1 MQSSPETLS
10 LPAGLQSTL
19 ADLMKGATFSKE
31 VLREGCLPVVMMFR
45 QHALTVFAVGDQA
58 DYQPLYEAFKKHYLK
73 NSAQWSTKD
82 VAFVYCLPAD
92 VTVAPDFCSRVEV
105 DAYFCRKYVVRLD
118 GALIDSL
125 ARLPFLPLSPIT
137 PGVQTRPPSAQTL
150 LRQRNLKADLAKAL
164 VVPST
169 TSASK
174 ILTGCLAGTYGP
186 PEALQSA
193 AGPSAIPE
201 VVEDRA
207 QATLK
212 SISIQ
217 NFRAYRTKKVF
228 ELGSAVTILYGPN
241 GFGKTS
247 FFDALDF
254 AVTGGV
260 GRLAKASGGLPRV
273 AKHLDSQGDST
284 EVSLTLVR
292 EGKTHVITRNLSDH
306 NNALVNGKATPRKEV
321 LSLLTGGTAPGADR
335 VESLVDLFRATHLFS
350 QENQE
355 LTQDVAS
362 KCELSSELVSRMLAF
377 EDYASGLK
385 KAEEVLKLAG
395 QEHSKVTTDIA
406 NAQQAIAHERKELKR
421 LEGLVAASDTSSAA
435 LDARFVGLEEAIS
448 TAGFDISGIVSRD
461 TRGLRAMLDVAA
473 AEAVAWRAMLS
484 RAIEQIGTL
493 GTLRGQLEPMRTQLT
508 ERQAQLQQA
517 ETHEKE
523 ASELLGTLSSQLAQL
538 RTQEQGFQ
546 LRRDWLTWAV
556 SVQPEYEQLTSQA
569 QSLAAGLAT
578 LSSQVSQQ
586 RATLEQAQAAQRE
599 AAASMQVAKTTFK
612 AASEKRARFQSVKDV
627 AAAWEQAAPTLVEL
641 LKAETQFQASIE
653 ELRRQWGEAQQ
664 AVHSQEL
671 LVERV
676 ERKLA
681 EARGSDSRLKGL
693 ISELRGHVVGPNCQ
707 LCGHD
712 HGSAEKLLA
721 AIDRRMQ
728 HGDRVV
734 QLSEVAATRRAA
746 LRTLVGQRQV
756 LVERLKQ
763 EELRLTH
770 ARMQRSQLE
779 RQRANYEALLTS
791 VGLSL
796 SGETRQQMQS
806 LNIQVHEDE
815 LNAAGSVD
823 SARQLLEAAETAL
836 ASAQA
841 GYRALDEQRRA
852 TESALNVAQKRLS
865 ELLHQANQ
873 GSINLASGLQ
883 ALTGAERATE
893 EQRVSMS
900 AAVESAN
907 EQADRQKAVQ
917 AAAKAAVTAARTSH
931 QQANQA
937 LTGHQTRIQSVL
949 SELAAAKFDSAVS
962 PEQLHQQME
971 VATTREVTA
980 LGLRDRAAELEVAV
994 DTAATSAAFESIRQ
1008 RILANQELLQ
1018 DAAVRAQKIQP
1029 WVGYFTEVKK
1039 LLRTQ
1044 QAFATEHFIT
1054 EYGPR
1059 TAVIQ
1064 QRLRPVYGFGEIEV
1078 SSKDSAISI
1087 RVHRK
1092 GESLRPTDFFSQ
1104 SQIQTL
1110 VLGLFLT
1117 ACSSQTW
1124 SGFSSIMMDDPVTH
1138 FDDLNTYALLDLILG
1153 LQSSSEGERQFVIST
1168 CDEKLLQL
1176 ARHKFRHLGSAAK
1189 FYRFQAIGAEGPM
1202 VSEIS
1207 A

>member
-1 MQSSPETLS
+1 
-10 LPAGLQSTL
+10 
-19 ADLMKGATFSKE
+19 MKGATFSE
-31 VLREGCLPVVMMFR
+31 EILRDDCLPVVMMLR
-45 QHALTVFAVGDQA
+45 QNALTAFAVGDQN
-58 DYQPLYEAFKKHYLK
+58 DYQPLYEGFKKHYLK

-82 VAFVYCLPAD
+82 VAFVYCLPAE

-105 DAYFCRKYVVRLD
+105 DVYFCRKYVVRLD
-118 GALIDSL
+118 GDLADSL

-150 LRQRNLKADLAKAL
+150 LRQRNIKTDLAKAL
-164 VVPST
+164 VVPLTS
-169 TSASK
+169 SAST

-193 AGPSAIPE
+193 AGPSAIAE
-201 VVEDRA
+201 VGEIRV

-260 GRLAKASGGLPRV
+260 GRLAKAPGGLARV
-273 AKHLDSQGDST
+273 AKHLDSQSDPT
-284 EVSLTLVR
+284 EVSLTLER
-292 EGKTHVITRNLSDH
+292 EGKMHVIKRNLADH

-335 VESLVDLFRATHLFS
+335 VDSLVDLFRATHLFS

-385 KAEEVLKLAG
+385 KAEDVLKLAG
-395 QEHSKVTTDIA
+395 QEYSKATTDLA
-406 NAQQAIAHERKELKR
+406 NALQAIAYERKELER
-421 LEGLVAASDTSSAA
+421 LEGLAASDTSSAA
-435 LDARFVGLEEAIS
+435 LDARFAGLDEAIS
-448 TAGFDISGIVSRD
+448 TAGFDISGIASRD
-461 TRGLRAMLDVAA
+461 TRGLRAMLDAAA
-473 AEAVAWRAMLS
+473 AEAVARRAVLS
-484 RAIEQIGTL
+484 RTIEQVEML
-493 GTLRGQLEPMRTQLT
+493 GTLRSQLEPMRAQLT

-523 ASELLGTLSSQLAQL
+523 ASELLGTLSSQLSQL
-538 RTQEQGFQ
+538 KTQEQGFQ
-546 LRRDWLTWAV
+546 LRRDWLTWAT
-556 SVQPEYEQLTSQA
+556 SVQPVYEQLTSQA
-569 QSLAAGLAT
+569 QSQAAGLAT

-586 RATLEQAQAAQRE
+586 RAPLEQAQAVKRE
-599 AAASMQVAKTTFK
+599 ATASIQRAETALKV
-612 AASEKRARFQSVKDV
+612 ASEKRARLQSVKDV
-627 AAAWEQAAPTLVEL
+627 AAAWEQAAPTLIEL
-641 LKAETQFQASIE
+641 LKDETQFQASIE
-653 ELRRQWGEAQQ
+653 ELRRQFGETQHAE
-664 AVHSQEL
+664 HSQEL
-671 LVERV
+671 LVARAER
-676 ERKLA
+676 ELA
-681 EARGSDSRLKGL
+681 EARSSDSRLKEL
-693 ISELRGHVVGPNCQ
+693 ISELRGHVDGPNCQ

-712 HGSAEKLLA
+712 HGSTEGLLA

-734 QLSEVAATRRAA
+734 QLSEVAATQRAA
-746 LRTLVGQRQV
+746 LQTLVGQRQA
-756 LVERLKQ
+756 LAERVKQ
-763 EELRLTH
+763 EELRLTQTQ
-770 ARMQRSQLE
+770 MQRSQLE
-779 RQRANYEALLTS
+779 RQRANYEASLNS

-796 SGETRQQMQS
+796 TSETPQQMQN
-806 LNIQVHEDE
+806 LNIKIHEDE
-815 LNAAGSVD
+815 LNAAAAVG
-823 SARQLLEAAETAL
+823 SARQSLETADIAL
-836 ASAQA
+836 ASTQA
-841 GYRALDEQRRA
+841 AYQALDQQRQSA
-852 TESALNVAQKRLS
+852 ESALNDTQKRLN
-865 ELLHQANQ
+865 ELLSEANR

-883 ALTGAERATE
+883 ALTDAERATE
-893 EQRVSMS
+893 EQRVSTS
-900 AAVESAN
+900 AAAQSTN
-907 EQADRQKAVQ
+907 ERVDSQKAVQ
-917 AAAKAAVTAARTSH
+917 AAAKTAVTAARTSH

-949 SELAAAKFDSAVS
+949 SELAVAKFDSAVS
-962 PEQLHQQME
+962 QEQLRQQME
-971 VATTREVTA
+971 VATAREVTA
-980 LGLRDRAAELEVAV
+980 LGLRDRVAELEVAV

-1008 RILANQELLQ
+1008 RILASQELLQ
-1018 DAAVRAQKIQP
+1018 EATARAQKIQP
-1029 WVGYFTEVKK
+1029 WLGYFTEVKK
-1039 LLRTQ
+1039 LLSTQ

-1078 SSKDSAISI
+1078 SSKDSAIGI

-1104 SQIQTL
+1104 SQVQTL

>member
-1 MQSSPETLS
+1 MQSSPETLG
-10 LPAGLQSTL
+10 LPTKLRSTL
-19 ADLMKGATFSKE
+19 ADLMKGATFSEE
-31 VLREGCLPVVMMFR
+31 VLRGGCLPVVMMLR
-45 QHALTVFAVGDQA
+45 QHALTAFAVGDQA

-92 VTVAPDFCSRVEV
+92 VTVDPDFCSRVEV
-105 DAYFCRKYVVRLD
+105 DVYFCRKYVVRLD
-118 GALIDSL
+118 GALADSL

-164 VVPST
+164 VVPLTS
-169 TSASK
+169 SASK
-174 ILTGCLAGTYGP
+174 ILTECLAGTYGP

-193 AGPSAIPE
+193 AVPSATAE
-201 VVEDRA
+201 GGEDRA

-260 GRLAKASGGLPRV
+260 GRLAKAPGGLARV
-273 AKHLDSQGDST
+273 AKHLDSQSDST
-284 EVSLTLVR
+284 EVSLTLER
-292 EGKTHVITRNLSDH
+292 EGKTHVITRNLADH

-335 VESLVDLFRATHLFS
+335 VDSLVDLFRATHLFS

-385 KAEEVLKLAG
+385 KAEEVLKLAW
-395 QEHSKVTTDIA
+395 QEHSKAATDIA
-406 NAQQAIAHERKELKR
+406 NAQQAIAHERKELER
-421 LEGLVAASDTSSAA
+421 LEGLAASDTSSAA
-435 LDARFVGLEEAIS
+435 LDERFAGLEEAIL
-448 TAGFDISGIVSRD
+448 TAGFDISGIASRD
-461 TRGLRAMLDVAA
+461 TRGLRAMLDAAA
-473 AEAVAWRAMLS
+473 AEAVAWRAVLS
-484 RAIEQIGTL
+484 RAIEQVGTL
-493 GTLRGQLEPMRTQLT
+493 GTLRRQLEPMRAQLT

-517 ETHEKE
+517 EMHEKE

-538 RTQEQGFQ
+538 KTQEQGFQ
-546 LRRDWLTWAV
+546 LRRDWLTWAA
-556 SVQPEYEQLTSQA
+556 SVQPEYEQLTSRA

-586 RATLEQAQAAQRE
+586 RATLEQAQAAQRK
-599 AAASMQVAKTTFK
+599 AAASVQRADTAFK
-612 AASEKRARFQSVKDV
+612 AASERRARIQSVKDV
-627 AAAWEQAAPTLVEL
+627 AAAWEQAAPTLVDL
-641 LKAETQFQASIE
+641 LNAETQLQASIE
-653 ELRRQWGEAQQ
+653 KLRRQLGEVQQ
-664 AVHSQEL
+664 AEHSQEL
-671 LVERV
+671 LVARAER
-676 ERKLA
+676 ELA
-681 EARGSDSRLKGL
+681 EARSSDSRLKEL
-693 ISELRGHVVGPNCQ
+693 ISELRGHVDGPNCQ

-712 HGSAEKLLA
+712 HGSTGSLLA

-734 QLSEVAATRRAA
+734 RLSEAAATQRAA
-746 LRTLVGQRQV
+746 LQTLVGQRQA
-756 LVERLKQ
+756 LAERVKQ
-763 EELRLTH
+763 GELRLAH
-770 ARMQRSQLE
+770 EQMQRSQLE
-779 RQRANYEALLTS
+779 RQRANYEASLTS
-791 VGLSL
+791 IGLSL
-796 SGETRQQMQS
+796 TSETPQQMQS

-815 LNAAGSVD
+815 LNAAGAVG
-823 SARQLLEAAETAL
+823 SARQLLETAETAL
-836 ASAQA
+836 ISAQA
-841 GYRALDEQRRA
+841 GYQALDGQRQA
-852 TESALNVAQKRLS
+852 TEAVLNDARKSLT
-865 ELLHQANQ
+865 ELLNKANR

-883 ALTGAERATE
+883 ALTDAERATE
-893 EQRVSMS
+893 EQRVSTS
-900 AAVESAN
+900 AAAQSAN

-937 LTGHQTRIQSVL
+937 WTGHEARVQSVL

-962 PEQLHQQME
+962 PDELRQQVE
-971 VATTREVTA
+971 VAAAREVSA
-980 LGLRDRAAELEVAV
+980 LGLRDRVAELEVAV
-994 DTAATSAAFESIRQ
+994 DTAATSAAFENIRK
-1008 RILANQELLQ
+1008 RIQANE
-1018 DAAVRAQKIQP
+1018 AAVQEATGRAQKVQP
-1029 WVGYFTEVKK
+1029 WVEYFAEVKK
-1039 LLRTQ
+1039 LLSTQ
-1044 QAFATEHFIT
+1044 QSFATDHFIA

-1064 QRLRPVYGFGEIEV
+1064 QRLRPVYGFGEIQV
-1078 SSKDSAISI
+1078 ASKDSAISI

-1092 GESLRPTDFFSQ
+1092 GEMLRPTDFFSQ
-1104 SQIQTL
+1104 SQVQTL

-1153 LQSSSEGERQFVIST
+1153 LQSSPEGERQFVIST

-1176 ARHKFRHLGSAAK
+1176 ARHKFRHMGAAAK

>member
-1 MQSSPETLS
+1 MQSSPETLG
-10 LPAGLQSTL
+10 LPTELRSTL
-19 ADLMKGATFSKE
+19 ADLMKGATFSEE
-31 VLREGCLPVVMMFR
+31 VLRDGCLPVVMMLR
-45 QHALTVFAVGDQA
+45 QHALTAFAVGDQA

-92 VTVAPDFCSRVEV
+92 VTVDPDFCSRVEV
-105 DAYFCRKYVVRLD
+105 DVYFCRKYVVRLD
-118 GALIDSL
+118 GALAGSL
-125 ARLPFLPLSPIT
+125 ARLPFLPLLPIT

-164 VVPST
+164 VVPLTS
-169 TSASK
+169 SASK
-174 ILTGCLAGTYGP
+174 ILTECLAGTYGP
-186 PEALQSA
+186 PDALQSA
-193 AGPSAIPE
+193 AGPSATPE

-260 GRLAKASGGLPRV
+260 GRLAKAPGGLARV
-273 AKHLDSQGDST
+273 AKHLDSQSDST
-284 EVSLTLVR
+284 EVSLTLER
-292 EGKTHVITRNLSDH
+292 EGKTHVITRNLADH
-306 NNALVNGKATPRKEV
+306 NNALVNGTATPRKEV

-335 VESLVDLFRATHLFS
+335 VDSLVDLFRATHLFS

-385 KAEEVLKLAG
+385 KVEEVLKLAG
-395 QEHSKVTTDIA
+395 QERGKAATDIA
-406 NAQQAIAHERKELKR
+406 NAQQAIAHERKELER
-421 LEGLVAASDTSSAA
+421 LEGLAASNTSSEA
-435 LDARFVGLEEAIS
+435 LDELFAGLEEAIS
-448 TAGFDISGIVSRD
+448 TADFDISGIASRD
-461 TRGLRAMLDVAA
+461 TRGLRAMLDAA
-473 AEAVAWRAMLS
+473 AAKAVAWRAVLS
-484 RAIEQIGTL
+484 RAIEQVGTL
-493 GTLRGQLEPMRTQLT
+493 DTLRRQLEPMRAQLT

-523 ASELLGTLSSQLAQL
+523 ASERLGTLSSQLAQL
-538 RTQEQGFQ
+538 KTQEQGSQ
-546 LRRDWLTWAV
+546 LRRDWFTWAA
-556 SVQPEYEQLTSQA
+556 SVQPEYEQLTSRS

-599 AAASMQVAKTTFK
+599 AAASVQRAETAFK
-612 AASEKRARFQSVKDV
+612 AASERRARFQLVKDV
-627 AAAWEQAAPTLVEL
+627 GAAWEQAAPTLVEL
-641 LKAETQFQASIE
+641 LNAETRLQASIE
-653 ELRRQWGEAQQ
+653 ELRRQFGEAQQ
-664 AVHSQEL
+664 AEHSQEL
-671 LVERV
+671 LVVPV
-676 ERKLA
+676 ERELA
-681 EARGSDSRLKGL
+681 EARSSDSRLKEL
-693 ISELRGHVVGPNCQ
+693 ISELRGHVDGPNCQ

-712 HGSAEKLLA
+712 HGSTESLLE
-721 AIDRRMQ
+721 AIDLRMQ
-728 HGDRVV
+728 HDDRVV
-734 QLSEVAATRRAA
+734 QLSEAVATQRAA
-746 LRTLVGQRQV
+746 LQTLVGQRKA
-756 LVERLKQ
+756 LAERLNQ

-770 ARMQRSQLE
+770 EQMQRSQLE
-779 RQRANYEALLTS
+779 RQRANYEASLTS

-796 SGETRQQMQS
+796 TSETPQRMHS
-806 LNIQVHEDE
+806 LDIHVHENE
-815 LNAAGSVD
+815 LNAAGAVG
-823 SARQLLEAAETAL
+823 SARQTLETAETAL
-836 ASAQA
+836 ASGQA
-841 GYRALDEQRRA
+841 GYQALDEQRQA
-852 TESALNVAQKRLS
+852 TEAALNDARKRLT
-865 ELLHQANQ
+865 ELLNEANR

-883 ALTGAERATE
+883 ALTDAERATE
-893 EQRVSMS
+893 EQRVSAS
-900 AAVESAN
+900 AAAQSAN
-907 EQADRQKAVQ
+907 EQADHQKAVQ

-937 LTGHQTRIQSVL
+937 WIGHQARVQSVL
-949 SELAAAKFDSAVS
+949 SELTAAKIDGAASLDELRQQVEVAAARQVS
-962 PEQLHQQME
+962 
-971 VATTREVTA
+971 A
-980 LGLRDRAAELEVAV
+980 LGLRDRVAELEVAV
-994 DTAATSAAFESIRQ
+994 DTAATSAAFENIRK
-1008 RILANQELLQ
+1008 RIHANEVVFQE
-1018 DAAVRAQKIQP
+1018 ATHSAQKVQP
-1029 WVGYFTEVKK
+1029 WVEYFAEVKK
-1039 LLRTQ
+1039 LLSTQ
-1044 QAFATEHFIT
+1044 QAFATDHFIT

-1064 QRLRPVYGFGEIEV
+1064 QRLRPVYGFGEIKV
-1078 SSKDSAISI
+1078 SSKDSAIGIS
-1087 RVHRK
+1087 VHRK
-1092 GESLRPTDFFSQ
+1092 GETLRPTDFFSQ
-1104 SQIQTL
+1104 SQVQTL

-1153 LQSSSEGERQFVIST
+1153 LQSSTEGERQFVIST

-1176 ARHKFRHLGSAAK
+1176 ARHKFRHMGEAAK

>member
-1 MQSSPETLS
+1 MQSSPETLG
-10 LPAGLQSTL
+10 LPAELRSTL
-19 ADLMKGATFSKE
+19 AELIKGATFSEE
-31 VLREGCLPVVMMFR
+31 VLRGGCLPVVMMLR
-45 QHALTVFAVGDQA
+45 QHALTAFAVGDQA
-58 DYQPLYEAFKKHYLK
+58 DYQPLYEAFKRHYLK
-73 NSAQWSTKD
+73 NTAQWATKD

-92 VTVAPDFCSRVEV
+92 VTVDPDFCSRVEV
-105 DAYFCRKYVVRLD
+105 DVYFCRKYVVRLD
-118 GALIDSL
+118 GLLTDSL

-150 LRQRNLKADLAKAL
+150 LRQRNLRAELAKAL
-164 VVPST
+164 VVPLKS
-169 TSASK
+169 SASK
-174 ILTGCLAGTYGP
+174 ILTECVEGTYGP
-186 PEALQSA
+186 PEALQSTV
-193 AGPSAIPE
+193 GPSAIAE
-201 VVEDRA
+201 VGEDRA

-260 GRLAKASGGLPRV
+260 GRLAKAPGGLARV
-273 AKHLDSQGDST
+273 VKHLDSQSDST
-284 EVSLTLVR
+284 EVSLTLER
-292 EGKTHVITRNLSDH
+292 EGKTYVVTRNLADH

-335 VESLVDLFRATHLFS
+335 VDSLVDLFRATHLFS

-395 QEHSKVTTDIA
+395 QEHSKATTDVA
-406 NAQQAIAHERKELKR
+406 NAQLAIAHERKELER
-421 LEGLVAASDTSSAA
+421 LEGLAASDTSSEA
-435 LDARFVGLEEAIS
+435 LDERFAGLEEAIS
-448 TAGFDISGIVSRD
+448 TADFDISGIASRD
-461 TRGLRAMLDVAA
+461 TRGLRAMLEAAA
-473 AEAVAWRAMLS
+473 AEAVAWRAVLS
-484 RAIEQIGTL
+484 RAIEQVGTL
-493 GTLRGQLEPMRTQLT
+493 DTLRRQLEPMRAQLT
-508 ERQAQLQQA
+508 ERQAQLQHT

-538 RTQEQGFQ
+538 KTQEQGFQ
-546 LRRDWLTWAV
+546 LRRDWLTWAA
-556 SVQPEYEQLTSQA
+556 SVHPEYERLTSQA
-569 QSLAAGLAT
+569 QGLAARLAT

-586 RATLEQAQAAQRE
+586 RATLELAQAAQRE
-599 AAASMQVAKTTFK
+599 AAASVQRAETEFK
-612 AASEKRARFQSVKDV
+612 AASEKRARFQSVKDI
-627 AAAWEQAAPTLVEL
+627 AAAWEQAAPTFVEL
-641 LKAETQFQASIE
+641 LNAETQLQASIE
-653 ELRRQWGEAQQ
+653 ELRRQLGEAQQ
-664 AVHSQEL
+664 AEYSQEFF
-671 LVERV
+671 VARAER
-676 ERKLA
+676 ELA
-681 EARGSDSRLKGL
+681 EARSSDSRLKEL
-693 ISELRGHVVGPNCQ
+693 ISELRGHVDGPNCQ

-712 HGSAEKLLA
+712 HGSTESLLA
-721 AIDRRMQ
+721 AIDQRMQ

-734 QLSEVAATRRAA
+734 QLSETAAAQRAA
-746 LRTLVGQRQV
+746 FQTLVGQRQALAEQV
-756 LVERLKQ
+756 KQ
-763 EELRLTH
+763 EELRLNH
-770 ARMQRSQLE
+770 AQMQRSQLE
-779 RQRANYEALLTS
+779 RQRANYEASLTS

-796 SGETRQQMQS
+796 TRETPQQMQS
-806 LNIQVHEDE
+806 LSIQVHEDE
-815 LNAAGSVD
+815 LNVAGAVG
-823 SARQLLEAAETAL
+823 SARQLLETAESAL

-841 GYRALDEQRRA
+841 GYQALDEQRQA
-852 TESALNVAQKRLS
+852 TEAVLNDAQKRLT
-865 ELLHQANQ
+865 ELLNKANR

-883 ALTGAERATE
+883 ALTDSERVTE
-893 EQRVSMS
+893 EQRVATS
-900 AAVESAN
+900 AAAQSAN

-917 AAAKAAVTAARTSH
+917 AAAKAAVAAARTSH

-937 LTGHQTRIQSVL
+937 WTGHQARIQSVL

-962 PEQLHQQME
+962 PDELRQQVE
-971 VATTREVTA
+971 FAAAREVSA
-980 LGLRDRAAELEVAV
+980 VRLRDRVAELEVAV
-994 DTAATSAAFESIRQ
+994 DTAATSAAFENIRK
-1008 RILANQELLQ
+1008 RIHANEAVVQE
-1018 DAAVRAQKIQP
+1018 ATGRAQKLQP
-1029 WVGYFTEVKK
+1029 WVEYFAEVKK
-1039 LLRTQ
+1039 LLSTQ
-1044 QAFATEHFIT
+1044 QAFATNHFIA

-1078 SSKDSAISI
+1078 SSKESAIGI

-1092 GESLRPTDFFSQ
+1092 GETLRPTDFFSQ
-1104 SQIQTL
+1104 SQVQTL

-1153 LQSSSEGERQFVIST
+1153 LQSSPEGERQFVIST

-1176 ARHKFRHLGSAAK
+1176 ARHKFRHMGTAAK
-1189 FYRFQAIGAEGPM
+1189 FYRFQAIGADGPM

>member
-1 MQSSPETLS
+1 MQSSPETLG
-10 LPAGLQSTL
+10 LPTELRSTL
-19 ADLMKGATFSKE
+19 ADLMKGATFSEE
-31 VLREGCLPVVMMFR
+31 VLRGGCLPVVMMLR
-45 QHALTVFAVGDQA
+45 QHALTAFAVGDQA

-92 VTVAPDFCSRVEV
+92 VTVDPDFCSRVEV
-105 DAYFCRKYVVRLD
+105 DVYFCRKYVVRLD
-118 GALIDSL
+118 GALADSL

-164 VVPST
+164 VVPLTS
-169 TSASK
+169 SASK
-174 ILTGCLAGTYGP
+174 ILTECLAGTYGP

-193 AGPSAIPE
+193 TGPSETAG
-201 VVEDRA
+201 VGEDRV

-247 FFDALDF
+247 FFDAIDF

-260 GRLAKASGGLPRV
+260 GRLAKAPGGLARV
-273 AKHLDSQGDST
+273 AKHLDSQSDST
-284 EVSLTLVR
+284 EVSLMLER
-292 EGKTHVITRNLSDH
+292 EGKTHVITRNLADH

-335 VESLVDLFRATHLFS
+335 VDSLVDLFRATHLFS

-395 QEHSKVTTDIA
+395 QEHSKAASDLA
-406 NAQQAIAHERKELKR
+406 NAQQAIAHERKELER
-421 LEGLVAASDTSSAA
+421 LEGLAASDTSSDA
-435 LDARFVGLEEAIS
+435 LEERFAGLEQAIL
-448 TAGFDISGIVSRD
+448 TAGFDISGIASRD
-461 TRGLRAMLDVAA
+461 TRGLRAMLDAAA
-473 AEAVAWRAMLS
+473 AEAVAWRAVLS
-484 RAIEQIGTL
+484 RAIEQVGTL
-493 GTLRGQLEPMRTQLT
+493 GALRRQLEPMRTQLT
-508 ERQAQLQQA
+508 ERRARLQQA
-517 ETHEKE
+517 EAHEKE
-523 ASELLGTLSSQLAQL
+523 ASELLGALSSHLAQL
-538 RTQEQGFQ
+538 KTQEQGFQ
-546 LRRDWLTWAV
+546 LRRDWFTWAA
-556 SVQPEYEQLTSQA
+556 SVQPEYEQLTSRA
-569 QSLAAGLAT
+569 QSLAAGLVT

-586 RATLEQAQAAQRE
+586 RATLEQAQAVQRE
-599 AAASMQVAKTTFK
+599 AAASVQRAETAFK
-612 AASEKRARFQSVKDV
+612 ATSERRARFQSAKDV

-641 LKAETQFQASIE
+641 LDAETQLQASIE
-653 ELRRQWGEAQQ
+653 ELRRQFGEAQQ
-664 AVHSQEL
+664 AEHSQEL
-671 LVERV
+671 LVARAER
-676 ERKLA
+676 ELS
-681 EARGSDSRLKGL
+681 EARNSDSRLKEL
-693 ISELRGHVVGPNCQ
+693 ISELRGHVDGPNCQ

-712 HGSAEKLLA
+712 HGSTGSLLA

-734 QLSEVAATRRAA
+734 QLSEAAATQRTA
-746 LRTLVGQRQV
+746 LQTFIGQRQA
-756 LVERLKQ
+756 LVEQLKQ
-763 EELRLTH
+763 KEPRLTR
-770 ARMQRSQLE
+770 AQAQRSQLE
-779 RQRANYEALLTS
+779 KQRANYEASLTS

-796 SGETRQQMQS
+796 TSETPQQMQS

-815 LNAAGSVD
+815 LNAAGAVG
-823 SARQLLEAAETAL
+823 SARQLLETAETAL
-836 ASAQA
+836 TSAQA
-841 GYRALDEQRRA
+841 GYQALDEQRQA
-852 TESALNVAQKRLS
+852 TESALKDAQKRLS
-865 ELLHQANQ
+865 ELLNESNR
-873 GSINLASGLQ
+873 GSVNLASGLQ
-883 ALTGAERATE
+883 ALTDAERATE
-893 EQRVSMS
+893 EQRASTS
-900 AAVESAN
+900 AATQSTN
-907 EQADRQKAVQ
+907 EQVDRQKAVQ
-917 AAAKAAVTAARTSH
+917 AAARAAVTAARTSY

-937 LTGHQTRIQSVL
+937 WTGHEARIQSVL
-949 SELAAAKFDSAVS
+949 SELAAAKFDNAVS
-962 PEQLHQQME
+962 QEELHQQVE
-971 VATTREVTA
+971 VAAAREASA
-980 LGLRDRAAELEVAV
+980 LGLRDRVAELEVAV
-994 DTAATSAAFESIRQ
+994 DTAATSAAFENIRK
-1008 RILANQELLQ
+1008 RILANEAAAQE
-1018 DAAVRAQKIQP
+1018 AAVRAQNVRP
-1029 WVGYFTEVKK
+1029 WVGYFSEVKK
-1039 LLRTQ
+1039 LLSTQ
-1044 QAFATEHFIT
+1044 QAFATNHFIN

-1078 SSKDSAISI
+1078 SSKDSAIGI

-1092 GESLRPTDFFSQ
+1092 GETLRPTDFFSQ
-1104 SQIQTL
+1104 SQVQTL

-1153 LQSSSEGERQFVIST
+1153 LQSSPEGERQFVIST

-1176 ARHKFRHLGSAAK
+1176 ARHKFRHMGAAAK

-1202 VSEIS
+1202 VSEIP

>member
-10 LPAGLQSTL
+10 LPAELRTTL
-19 ADLMKGATFSKE
+19 ADLMKGATFSEE
-31 VLREGCLPVVMMFR
+31 VLRDGCLPVVMMSR
-45 QHALTVFAVGDQA
+45 QNALTAFAVGDQI

-73 NSAQWSTKD
+73 KSAQWSTKD

-105 DAYFCRKYVVRLD
+105 DVYFCRKYVVRLD
-118 GALIDSL
+118 GDLADSL

-137 PGVQTRPPSAQTL
+137 AGVQTRPPSAQTL

-164 VVPST
+164 VVPLTS
-169 TSASK
+169 SAST

-193 AGPSAIPE
+193 AGPSAIAE
-201 VVEDRA
+201 VGEDRV
-207 QATLK
+207 QTTLK

-217 NFRAYRTKKVF
+217 NFRAYRTTKVF
-228 ELGSAVTILYGPN
+228 EFGSAVTILYGPN

-260 GRLAKASGGLPRV
+260 GRLAKAHGGLARV
-273 AKHLDSQGDST
+273 AKHLDSQGDPT
-284 EVSLTLVR
+284 EVSLTLER
-292 EGKTHVITRNLSDH
+292 EGKTHVITRSLADH

-335 VESLVDLFRATHLFS
+335 VDSLVDLFRATHLFS

-395 QEHSKVTTDIA
+395 QEYSKATTEIA
-406 NAQQAIAHERKELKR
+406 NAQQAIAHERKELER
-421 LEGLVAASDTSSAA
+421 LEGLAASDTSSAA
-435 LDARFVGLEEAIS
+435 LDSRFAGLEEAIS

-461 TRGLRAMLDVAA
+461 TRGMRAMLDTAA
-473 AEAVAWRAMLS
+473 AGAVAWRAVLS
-484 RAIEQIGTL
+484 RAIEQVGTL
-493 GTLRGQLEPMRTQLT
+493 GTLRGQLEPMRAQLT
-508 ERQAQLQQA
+508 ERQAKLQQA

-538 RTQEQGFQ
+538 KTREQGFQ
-546 LRRDWLTWAV
+546 FRRDWLTWAV

-586 RATLEQAQAAQRE
+586 RATLEQAQATQRE
-599 AAASMQVAKTTFK
+599 AAVSIQRAETAFK
-612 AASEKRARFQSVKDV
+612 AASEKRARLQSVKDV
-627 AAAWEQAAPTLVEL
+627 AAAWEQAAPTLVEFL
-641 LKAETQFQASIE
+641 NAETQFQASIE
-653 ELRRQWGEAQQ
+653 ALRRQFGEAQK
-664 AVHSQEL
+664 AEHSQEL
-671 LVERV
+671 LVAQAER
-676 ERKLA
+676 ELS
-681 EARGSDSRLKGL
+681 EARSSDSRLKEL
-693 ISELRGHVVGPNCQ
+693 ISELRGHVDGPNCQ

-712 HGSAEKLLA
+712 HGSTEGLLA
-721 AIDRRMQ
+721 AIDQRMQ

-734 QLSEVAATRRAA
+734 QLSEVATTQRAV
-746 LRTLVGQRQV
+746 LQRLVGQRQALADRV
-756 LVERLKQ
+756 KQ
-763 EELRLTH
+763 EELRLAQTQT
-770 ARMQRSQLE
+770 QRSQLE
-779 RQRANYEALLTS
+779 RQRANYEASLNS
-791 VGLSL
+791 AGLSL
-796 SGETRQQMQS
+796 TSETPQQMQN
-806 LNIQVHEDE
+806 LNIKVHEDE
-815 LNAAGSVD
+815 LNAATAVG
-823 SARQLLEAAETAL
+823 SARQSLETAETVL

-841 GYRALDEQRRA
+841 AYQALEQQRWSA
-852 TESALNVAQKRLS
+852 ESALNNAQKRLN
-865 ELLHQANQ
+865 ELLNEANR
-873 GSINLASGLQ
+873 GSINLAIGLQ
-883 ALTGAERATE
+883 ALTDAERATE

-900 AAVESAN
+900 AAAQSTN
-907 EQADRQKAVQ
+907 ELVDSQKAVQ
-917 AAAKAAVTAARTSH
+917 AAAKTAVTAARTGY
-931 QQANQA
+931 QQASQA
-937 LTGHQTRIQSVL
+937 LTGHQTRIHSVL

-962 PEQLHQQME
+962 QEQLRQQME
-971 VATTREVTA
+971 VTMAREVTA
-980 LGLRDRAAELEVAV
+980 LGLRDRVAELEVAV
-994 DTAATSAAFESIRQ
+994 DTAATSAAFASIRQ
-1008 RILANQELLQ
+1008 RILANQALLQ
-1018 DAAVRAQKIQP
+1018 EATAQAQKIQP
-1029 WVGYFTEVKK
+1029 WLEYFTDVKK
-1039 LLRTQ
+1039 LLSAQ
-1044 QAFATEHFIT
+1044 QAFATDHFIT

-1078 SSKDSAISI
+1078 SSKDSAIGI

-1104 SQIQTL
+1104 SQVQTL

-1153 LQSSSEGERQFVIST
+1153 LQSSSDGERQFVIST

-1176 ARHKFRHLGSAAK
+1176 ARHKFRHLGSTAR
-1189 FYRFQAIGAEGPM
+1189 FYRFQAIGTDGPM